1 MEKKQPI
8 IELKHIKKCYTK
20 DVPVIYDFNL
30 TINEGEFVTFLGPSG
45 CGKTTI
51 LRMLA
56 GFETPTSGEIL
67 FNGKDISELPPNER
81 KFNTVFQKYA
91 LFPHLNIYDNI
102 SFGLKEK
109 KVPKNEIKK
118 KVKRV
123 LEIVDLEGFEKRKID
138 SLSGGQQQRIAIARA
153 IVNEPRILLLD
164 EPLSALD
171 YKMRQEM
178 QIELKNMHKELGITF
193 IFVTHDQDE
202 AIEVAD
208 EIIITNEGRVEQMGD
223 PVEIYLH
230 PKTPFVAQFIG
241 KSSIIEEYGKLK
253 GFDSIGSDTRA
264 IIRPEFVE
272 IKSLKDVTEQSS
284 IYEQAAVEQSIFRGN
299 YFEVLLNIKGI
310 TIRTNS
316 PLVNGPL
323 KSGDKVWVVINQM
336 YVFDDKTTTTLTN
349 KGLDVSSMYYI

>member
-1 MEKKQPI
+1 MEENKI
-8 IELKHIKKCYTK
+8 IEFRNIVKSFDSQVVLKGINL
-20 DVPVIYDFNL
+20 DIYEN
-30 TINEGEFVTFLGPSG
+30 EFVTLLGPSG
-45 CGKTTI
+45 CGKTTLLRI
-51 LRMLA
+51 LG
-56 GFETPTSGEIL
+56 GFLEADEGSVIFDGEE
-67 FNGKDISELPPNER
+67 ISNKPPYEREL
-81 KFNTVFQKYA
+81 NTVFQKYA
-91 LFPHLNIYDNI
+91 LFPHLSVYENIA
-102 SFGLKEK
+102 FGLKIK
-109 KVPKNEIKK
+109 KVGKDIIDQ
-118 KVKRV
+118 KVMKM
-123 LEIVDLEGFEKRKID
+123 LKLIGLEGFENKNTTL
-138 SLSGGQQQRIAIARA
+138 LSGGQQQRVAIARA
-153 IVNEPRILLLD
+153 LVNEPKVLLLD
-164 EPLSALD
+164 EPLAALD
-171 YKMRQEM
+171 LKLRKEM
-178 QIELKNMHKELGITF
+178 QYELKRIQQEVGITF

-253 GFDSIGSDTRA
+253 GFDSIGPDTRA

-272 IKSLKDVTEQSS
+272 IKSPKDVTEQSS
-284 IYEQAAVEQSIFRGN
+284 IYEQATVEQSIFRGN